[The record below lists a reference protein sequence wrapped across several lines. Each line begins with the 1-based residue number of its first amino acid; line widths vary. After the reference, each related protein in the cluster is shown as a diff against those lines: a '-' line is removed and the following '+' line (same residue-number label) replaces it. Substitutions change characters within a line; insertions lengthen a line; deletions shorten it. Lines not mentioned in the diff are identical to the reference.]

1 MRIPTDDDA
10 KTSARMTD
18 GTKRRL
24 ASFAGRIKPRPA
36 RPPRRP
42 RRTPPAAASFLS
54 VGQTRVRAPTKQ
66 RTHSLRR
73 VLARRVVQRRATR
86 PAAAFGSAPFSSSSA
101 TIAASFAAAAQCRA
115 VVSCLPRSVALA
127 PLRSRSRTRAR
138 SPRETAVWRISPG
151 RTIAVEG
158 AIGARAIH
166 DGSWSPHV
174 ARRAAPFSSG
184 ARGDASPRVPVAAG
198 MDRAE
203 ELASGTGAESSPSGR
218 ARRSG
223 VRGSQPATDLAL
235 EELRLLK
242 TTHTEER
249 FPDVGAVPP
258 RACGRFGGPC
268 GTSMDALGV
277 ATGAVPADEL
287 RQVTTTLWTSI
298 EASINR
304 VELPEVR
311 RALGVTALEEN
322 ERLMEEATALAE
334 IIGDVR
340 HRVDTAAHRR
350 LNAQKSLYSNPTR
363 ALVEGELRLLIA
375 SPVVTD
381 VWPAFS
387 SASASSSVAGSRPH
401 SRQGSRRDRAGRRSH
416 ADDVNVV
423 WSDIGG
429 GRARSSV
436 PRRRRRKA
444 RDDDAGAVTIP

>member
-1 MRIPTDDDA
+1 M
-10 KTSARMTD
+10 
-18 GTKRRL
+18 
-24 ASFAGRIKPRPA
+24 
-36 RPPRRP
+36 
-42 RRTPPAAASFLS
+42 
-54 VGQTRVRAPTKQ
+54 
-66 RTHSLRR
+66 
-73 VLARRVVQRRATR
+73 
-86 PAAAFGSAPFSSSSA
+86 
-101 TIAASFAAAAQCRA
+101 
-115 VVSCLPRSVALA
+115 
-127 PLRSRSRTRAR
+127 
-138 SPRETAVWRISPG
+138 
-151 RTIAVEG
+151 EG
-158 AIGARAIH
+158 AIGARTIH

-203 ELASGTGAESSPSGR
+203 R
-218 ARRSG
+218 ARFRYGRGVVPKRDELGGDAFEEVNPRRIWRSK
-223 VRGSQPATDLAL
+223 
-235 EELRLLK
+235 ELRLLK

-258 RACGRFGGPC
+258 RACGRPGGPC

-350 LNAQKSLYSNPTR
+350 LNAQKSLYSNPTG

-375 SPVVTD
+375 SAKKVVQPTRFRRR
-381 VWPAFS
+381 FS
-387 SASASSSVAGSRPH
+387 FGVR
-401 SRQGSRRDRAGRRSH
+401 
-416 ADDVNVV
+416 VV
-423 WSDIGG
+423 E
-429 GRARSSV
+429 
-436 PRRRRRKA
+436 RRRKPTALAPRQPPGIAPGRQAA
-444 RDDDAGAVTIP
+444 RGRRERGLVGHRRRLRERSIHSAGGGERERRAGDDARRRG